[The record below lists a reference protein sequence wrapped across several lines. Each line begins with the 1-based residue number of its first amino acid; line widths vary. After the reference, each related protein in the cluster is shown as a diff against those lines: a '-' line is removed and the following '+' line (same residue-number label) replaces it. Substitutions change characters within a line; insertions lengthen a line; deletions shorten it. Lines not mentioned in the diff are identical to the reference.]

1 MAMEALGRTGEIGGN
16 GFRTMR
22 SRQLHTIGT
31 TTAILRLEE
40 SKTIGVRDE
49 EVKSEY
55 MFFIRTQKLNKTI
68 QNLILIKNNQRS
80 SNCQF
85 GIEKFSK
92 TQWVS
97 SQNGQNCRLN

>member
-1 MAMEALGRTGEIGGN
+1 MAMAALGRIGEIGSN

-22 SRQLHTIGT
+22 SWQLHTIGAT
-31 TTAILRLEE
+31 TTILRLEE
-40 SKTIGVRDE
+40 FENIDVRDE

-85 GIEKFSK
+85 GIEKFAK